1 MKEQIRIEKR
11 SGVPVYQQLVEGI
24 SGLVSNGQLK
34 PGDRLPA
41 ERDLASHLRV
51 ARGTVKKAL
60 SLLVEQGVVTSSH
73 GVGHAIANIPVRQQ
87 DSRIAR
93 ASVVIEEM
101 LKGLEDL
108 NFSFFEMSNLIALK
122 MAEHEER
129 RQQFFIAIV
138 DCNPES
144 LANFEKQLKQATRV
158 SVSAFLISELAE
170 SPDPAKKLEHF
181 NVIVTTSNHYAEVRT
196 LLPSLRD
203 RIMQVY
209 VAPTAES
216 MVELASIR
224 PAHRVGVLCASL
236 KFLQIIKARLAAFA
250 VSEARISHA
259 FLEELEDPDA
269 FAKDCD
275 VLIVPPDFAPHA
287 NRELVGA
294 LQRFMERGGRVV
306 TFNYEI
312 EKGSLSH
319 VEERMSWLLRSRKD
333 AQ

>member
-1 MKEQIRIEKR
+1 MMEHIRIDKR
-11 SGVPVYQQLVEGI
+11 SGVPVYQQLTEGI
-24 SGLVSNGQLK
+24 SGMVSSGNLK

-41 ERDLASHLRV
+41 ERDLAAHLKV
-51 ARGTVKKAL
+51 ARGTVKKAM
-60 SLLVEQGVVTSSH
+60 SLLVKQGVVASSH
-73 GVGHAIANIPVRQQ
+73 GVGHTIINAPLREQ

-93 ASVVIEEM
+93 AAVVIEEM
-101 LKGLEDL
+101 LKGLEEL
-108 NFSFFEMSNLIALK
+108 NFSFFEMSNLISLK

-129 RQQFFIAIV
+129 RQQFFIAIA

-158 SVSAFLISELAE
+158 SVSTFLIGDLRE
-170 SPDPAKKLEHF
+170 SPEPGKKLEHF
-181 NVIVTTSNHYAEVRT
+181 NVIVTTSNHYAEIRA
-196 LLPSLRD
+196 LLPTLRD

-216 MVELASIR
+216 MVELATIR
-224 PAHRVGVLCASL
+224 PSHKVGVLCTSF

-250 VSEARISHA
+250 VTESRMCHA
-259 FLEELEDPDA
+259 FLEELTDPDA

-275 VLIVPPDFAPHA
+275 VLIVPPNFSAQG
-287 NRELVGA
+287 NRELFGA
-294 LQRFMERGGRVV
+294 LQRFMERGGRVI

-312 EKGSLSH
+312 EKGSLLH
-319 VEERMSWLLRSRKD
+319 VEERMNWLLRSRKD